1 MVEMLENRV
10 SFLEKMIEKKS
21 FFQTNLEQNRSL
33 QFVLNHSV
41 VHFHCNHILK
51 LKHTQDLV
59 PQVFQVF
66 QATTDGTPLQMIKKT
81 VGEKM

>member
-41 VHFHCNHILK
+41 VRTVHFHFHFIAMTFGHVK
-51 LKHTQDLV
+51 KHEKYNNI
-59 PQVFQVF
+59 
-66 QATTDGTPLQMIKKT
+66 ATTTTFP
-81 VGEKM
+81 

>member
-41 VHFHCNHILK
+41 VRTVHFHVHFIAM
-51 LKHTQDLV
+51 TFG
-59 PQVFQVF
+59 QV
-66 QATTDGTPLQMIKKT
+66 
-81 VGEKM
+81 